1 MANTINWGQAA
12 VDNTI
17 DYGQGA
23 TDNTI
28 SWGKSQTLS
37 PGGETN
43 ITGASASNLLLDT
56 YSGAKAAYSLRKL
69 SSTHTNKCIR
79 VRRSSD
85 NVEQDIGFT
94 SDVLDT
100 TSLLTFAG
108 SNSAYITTWFDQ
120 SGNGINAVQITA
132 SNQPNIVLSGV
143 LYEIDSKPAVNAYP
157 KAYMTAGT
165 RSNFKYLHDGTTR
178 SLTTNVYQTGA
189 LTAALN
195 FIWLTGDS
203 SASTIGAGGFY
214 SGGDQYQR
222 IWNGTQA
229 QRINNIFA
237 ELPNTHQIQ
246 SQIFDASNATPASK
260 IVVKINNGSDIA
272 NNATAFTPNSSDS
285 TTPLNL
291 FNYTSPNNSYG
302 FAGLMQEMVFWSSDQ
317 DANILGINTNINN
330 FYSIY

>member
-1 MANTINWGQAA
+1 MNTIE
-12 VDNTI
+12 
-17 DYGQGA
+17 YGQGA
-23 TDNTI
+23 VNNTI
-28 SWGKSQTLS
+28 GWGQGAKV
-37 PGGETN
+37 GG
-43 ITGASASNLLLDT
+43 SSFLLDI

-69 SSTHTNKCIR
+69 SSTYSGSAIR
-79 VRRSSD
+79 VRRSND
-85 NVEQDIGFT
+85 NTEQDIGFT

-100 TSLLTFAG
+100 TSLLSFVGA
-108 SNSAYITTWFDQ
+108 NSGYITTWYDQ

-143 LYEIDSKPAVNAYP
+143 LYEIDSKPAVNAYA

-165 RSNFKYLHDGTTR
+165 SSDFKYLHDGTTR
-178 SLTTNVYQTGA
+178 SLTTNVYETGA

-317 DANILGINTNINN
+317 NANILGINTNINN

>member
-1 MANTINWGQAA
+1 MSSNYRSILN
-12 VDNTI
+12 V
-17 DYGQGA
+17 QG
-23 TDNTI
+23 
-28 SWGKSQTLS
+28 SES
-37 PGGETN
+37 
-43 ITGASASNLLLDT
+43 LLLDS
-56 YSGAKAAYSLRKL
+56 YSGASVAYSLRKL
-69 SSTHTNKCIR
+69 SSTYSGSAIR
-79 VRRSSD
+79 VRRSND
-85 NVEQDIGFT
+85 NAETDIGFT

-100 TSLLTFAG
+100 TALLTFAG

-120 SGNGINAVQITA
+120 SGNGINAVQVTA
-132 SNQPNIVLSGV
+132 SNQPNIVSAGV
-143 LYEIDSKPAVNAYP
+143 LYEIDSKPAINAYA

-165 RSNFKYLHDGTTR
+165 SSDFKYLHDGTTR

-203 SASTIGAGGFY
+203 AASMIGAGGFY

>member
-1 MANTINWGQAA
+1 MSNTINWGK
-12 VDNTI
+12 I
-17 DYGQGA
+17 QG
-23 TDNTI
+23 
-28 SWGKSQTLS
+28 LS
-37 PGGETN
+37 YSPETN
-43 ITGASASNLLLDT
+43 LTGASASNLLLDT

-100 TSLLTFAG
+100 TSLLSFVG
-108 SNSAYITTWFDQ
+108 SNSGYITTWYDQ
-120 SGNGINAVQITA
+120 SGNGINAVQTTA
-132 SNQPNIVLSGV
+132 SNQPTIVLSGV
-143 LYEIDSKPAVNAYP
+143 LYQVDSKPAINAYA
-157 KAYMTAGT
+157 KALLTAGT
-165 RSNFKYLHDGTTR
+165 ASDFKYLHDGTTR
-178 SLTTNVYQTGA
+178 SFTSNVYKTGA

-203 SASTIGAGGFY
+203 AASSIGAGLFY
-214 SGGDQYQR
+214 SANNQYQR

-229 QRINNIFA
+229 QRITNIFA

-272 NNATAFTPNSSDS
+272 NNTTAFTPNSANP
-285 TTPLNL
+285 TEPLHL
-291 FNYTSPNNSYG
+291 FNYSSPNNSYG